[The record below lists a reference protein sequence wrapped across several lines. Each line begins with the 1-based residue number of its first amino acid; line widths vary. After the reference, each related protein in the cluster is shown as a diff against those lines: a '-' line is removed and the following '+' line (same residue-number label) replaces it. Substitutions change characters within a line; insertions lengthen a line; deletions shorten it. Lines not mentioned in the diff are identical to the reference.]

1 MLSVRRKSKRK
12 SRLTPGKNMATKEV
26 SEKLLKSYGSKAS
39 RGNAGGAIVGSLG
52 IAAGAFSKGLEDTWF
67 PEI

>member
-1 MLSVRRKSKRK
+1 MV
-12 SRLTPGKNMATKEV
+12 TKEV
-26 SEKLLKSYGSKAS
+26 SEKLLKSFGSKTS